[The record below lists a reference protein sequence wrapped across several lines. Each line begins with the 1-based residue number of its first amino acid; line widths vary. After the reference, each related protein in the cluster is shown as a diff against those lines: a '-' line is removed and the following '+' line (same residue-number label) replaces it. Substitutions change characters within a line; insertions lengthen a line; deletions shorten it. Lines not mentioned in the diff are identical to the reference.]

1 MKKLL
6 VVIAGLITISSH
18 ATAQDASPRVKPGVN
33 LLGDKNVDPRTKE
46 YRQAIDREYDAALKK
61 IPEQKTT
68 KKDPWANI
76 RSAEPTKK

>member
-6 VVIAGLITISSH
+6 VVVAGVLAISAQ
-18 ATAQDASPRVKPGVN
+18 ATAQDAPQRVKPGVN

-68 KKDPWANI
+68 TKDPWANI
-76 RSAEPTKK
+76 RSVEPTKK